1 LKMFKYSLENKA
13 YCSPLSRLF
22 IVTNINDYDE
32 GNTPNN
38 IQKTQVIN

>member
-32 GNTPNN
+32 GKHTH
-38 IQKTQVIN
+38 KTSKNHR